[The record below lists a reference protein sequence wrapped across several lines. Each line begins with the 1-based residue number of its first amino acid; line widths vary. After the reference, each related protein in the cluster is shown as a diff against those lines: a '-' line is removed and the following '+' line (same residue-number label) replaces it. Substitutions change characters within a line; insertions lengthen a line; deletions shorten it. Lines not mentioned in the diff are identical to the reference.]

1 MSHSIVIR
9 IVNVS
14 LRFISLDL
22 EEGGGG
28 LFRVITDWVLVLKIH
43 QSYGIFSVDPI
54 SSKLYIF
61 IMIACI

>member
-22 EEGGGG
+22 EEGGG